1 MTRHL
6 CVFKV
11 EQGTQASS
19 WIWGYQQKKRK
30 TDMRNYT
37 AIMSH
42 FYNYYGYGQT
52 GGERKRL
59 VSPLCHC
66 QCHFTIWVWAAF
78 FSMNTAAHIKCM
90 KLEVKQPVRLVNWL
104 EQYWIAESRDWAV
117 HWMSTNKEQ
126 AWQRYRPTAL
136 FLGTWLSVKLFFHR
150 STVSAGGFDET
161 PDRWTKTGRLAL
173 SHLLHLFPFLW

>member
-1 MTRHL
+1 MSLRLNKEHRRAAEYEDTN
-6 CVFKV
+6 KKKKKK
-11 EQGTQASS
+11 Q
-19 WIWGYQQKKRK
+19 IWETILPLWVIFIITMD
-30 TDMRNYT
+30 TDRLE
-37 AIMSH
+37 
-42 FYNYYGYGQT
+42 GR
-52 GGERKRL
+52 ERL

>member
-1 MTRHL
+1 MR
-6 CVFKV
+6 
-11 EQGTQASS
+11 
-19 WIWGYQQKKRK
+19 IPKKKEK

-104 EQYWIAESRDWAV
+104 QQYWIAESRDWAV